1 MYPLLA
7 AMLTARPWNKIL
19 ERSGAD
25 PAAPEGADSEEERMK
40 LKQYATHYAIDI
52 GAMLNKVCQATEH
65 YEDTCIVVRTRMAR
79 ACAAAPG

>member
-1 MYPLLA
+1 
-7 AMLTARPWNKIL
+7 MLTARPWNKIL

-40 LKQYATHYAIDI
+40 LKQYAAHYAVDI
-52 GAMLNKVCQATEH
+52 GAMLNKVCQATEQ
-65 YEDTCIVVRTRMAR
+65 YEDTCKYSIMRTRLAR